1 MLDSGSSNDG
11 EGAMKHAEWML
22 LGAAM
27 FAGQALAASCP
38 AEGERYVV
46 KGFTGDTPV
55 KATGGEVDPKWG
67 CRFLVED
74 SDRELWWDP
83 AEVVPA
89 GGTAA
94 TAATTSTDAS
104 GAGGGETPAI
114 GSVWEC
120 TLPGIGL
127 FTGAYF
133 GIVDG
138 STYRDFDGRT
148 GNYEFDPG
156 TGVLR
161 LTSGSSRGLTYKR
174 QSPRN
179 FRVLDDAGNITGGN
193 CVHNSAKRID
203 GRW

>member
-1 MLDSGSSNDG
+1 
-11 EGAMKHAEWML
+11 MKI
-22 LGAAM
+22 LGLPLIGMAM

-38 AEGERYVV
+38 TAGERYVI

-55 KATGGEVDPKWG
+55 KATGGELDPKWG

-74 SDRELWWDP
+74 SSRELWWNP
-83 AEVVPA
+83 ADIVPA
-89 GGTAA
+89 AA
-94 TAATTSTDAS
+94 AKAAAS
-104 GAGGGETPAI
+104 KPATRPASQSSPGPGNSGKAPAI

-148 GNYEFDPG
+148 GRYTFDAG

-161 LTSGSSRGLTYKR
+161 LTTGSSRGLTYKR
-174 QSPRN
+174 ETARN
-179 FRVLDDAGNITGGN
+179 FRVLDDAGAITGGS
-193 CVHNSAKRID
+193 CVYNASKRID